1 MKVYSTAFGS
11 AKEFYIC
18 ATSAELNLDTLTEC
32 GKYLIHEDIGSGKIK
47 VHDLTVDCNGGN
59 PTQTRVC
66 NGSVLYRTYSA
77 DGWSSWQSQGGG
89 GSGGVSPSAKVEQ
102 TDEGA
107 VITITDA
114 SGTTTAT
121 VKNGADGK
129 DGADG
134 EDMTEKTVET
144 YTGTLVSNN
153 VYKATTGASMTFP
166 VPTITD
172 SAKHNQALVYLETT
186 AKVDITW
193 AEGFLFVGGK
203 DKVPTIGIGHY
214 RIIFEYNPNAA
225 AWVVGV
231 IQDGEAS

>member
-47 VHDLTVDCNGGN
+47 VHDLTVDCNNGN
-59 PTQTRVC
+59 TTQTRVC
-66 NGSVLYRTYSA
+66 NGAVSYRTYSS

-121 VKNGADGK
+121 VKNGADGT
-129 DGADG
+129 DL
-134 EDMTEKTVET
+134 TEKIITTYPGQLET
-144 YTGTLVSNN
+144 NT
-153 VYKATTGASMTFP
+153 VYKVTTDTSLEFP
-166 VPTITD
+166 LPLIYNFTVQ
-172 SAKHNQALVYLETT
+172 NQILVYLHTT

-193 AEGFLFVGGK
+193 AEGFLFVGGE
-203 DKVPTIGIGHY
+203 VPTIGTGHY
-214 RIIFEYNPNAA
+214 RVIFEYNPNAA

>member
-66 NGSVLYRTYSA
+66 NGSVFYRTYSA

-89 GSGGVSPSAKVEQ
+89 GSGAVSPTAKVEQ

-121 VKNGADGK
+121 IK

-172 SAKHNQALVYLETT
+172 SEKHNQALVYLETT
-186 AKVDITW
+186 ETVDITW
-193 AEGFLFVGGK
+193 ADGILFVGGK
-203 DKVPTIGIGHY
+203 VPTIGTGQY
-214 RIIFEYNPNAA
+214 RIIFEYNPNAG

-231 IQDGEAS
+231 IQDGEVS